1 MWSATRRRPSAP
13 GGTPSERGSR
23 PSGSSPVRALGP
35 KIGPDL
41 VIRRA
46 PTDTTAPP
54 PAWSAGDGAGRDDD
68 ASGASGVQ
76 VAVLDAVVAVVG
88 VLLGPVERVLGLAVE
103 RVVDAVV
110 DLVVAV
116 VVLVERVLD
125 SVVAVVGAR
134 VAADRHRR
142 AVVGGEVAVD
152 VNGGGVAGAEA
163 GGVVVAGDG
172 LVVVADHVAVAAD
185 VAVADL
191 VVVAGDD
198 RGVLDVVAGSH
209 RAVAGRDRGVD
220 VDVLVEVAAVGVDL
234 LVHRVVGDRVAVVD
248 VVVGDVRVQVADPR
262 LVVRLA
268 RLRPRRV
275 RGRRHVHVVAAGV
288 VLAVEAGLLLVAEQ
302 DESVAHVLGRV
313 VAALG
318 QVALGV
324 VLVGGEC
331 V

>member
-248 VVVGDVRVQVADPR
+248 VVVGDVAVDVLDR
-262 LVVRLA
+262 RLA
-268 RLRPRRV
+268 VAVAVVHRGHVDVDRV
-275 RGRRHVHVVAAGV
+275 AARVVVATEVGVLLVFLDQGQGVVHVVGRQ
-288 VLAVEAGLLLVAEQ
+288 VAE
-302 DESVAHVLGRV
+302 A
-313 VAALG
+313 
-318 QVALGV
+318 
-324 VLVGGEC
+324 
-331 V
+331 

>member
-110 DLVVAV
+110 DVVVAV
-116 VVLVERVLD
+116 VGLVERVLD
-125 SVVAVVGAR
+125 AVVDVFVLVFGLVELVLDAVVAVFGAR

-248 VVVGDVRVQVADPR
+248 VVVGDVAVDVLDR
-262 LVVRLA
+262 RLA
-268 RLRPRRV
+268 VAVAVVHRGQVDVDRV
-275 RGRRHVHVVAAGV
+275 AARVVVATEVGVLLVFLDQGQGVVHVVGRQ
-288 VLAVEAGLLLVAEQ
+288 VAE
-302 DESVAHVLGRV
+302 A
-313 VAALG
+313 
-318 QVALGV
+318 
-324 VLVGGEC
+324 
-331 V
+331 

>member
-110 DLVVAV
+110 DVVVAV
-116 VVLVERVLD
+116 VGLVERVLD
-125 SVVAVVGAR
+125 AVVAVVGAR

-234 LVHRVVGDRVAVVD
+234 LVFLVVDDRVAVVD
-248 VVVGDVRVQVADPR
+248 VVVGDVAVDVLDR
-262 LVVRLA
+262 RLA
-268 RLRPRRV
+268 VAVAVVHRGQVDVDRV
-275 RGRRHVHVVAAGV
+275 AARVVVATEVGVLLVFLDQGQGVVHVVGRQ
-288 VLAVEAGLLLVAEQ
+288 VAE
-302 DESVAHVLGRV
+302 A
-313 VAALG
+313 
-318 QVALGV
+318 
-324 VLVGGEC
+324 
-331 V
+331 